1 MGINTAQLFFHRLRM
16 LTTTPLSLFL
26 ALAAPRI
33 AYRDTAVHDA
43 ELARHAGRDPEA
55 FSELYQRYLPGVYRY
70 HLART
75 GQVQEAEDLTAQTFL
90 TAWEA
95 IGNFRGQGSFAAWL
109 FGIASHKLADHYRRR
124 RSELPLELAETQP
137 SPEPLPEEAT
147 VQRLEMR
154 RVARVL
160 RLLSPERA
168 EALVL
173 VLFGGLSMVEAAQML
188 GKSEAA
194 VKMLIHRGL
203 TELKERLA
211 VHLEVSR

>member
-75 GQVQEAEDLTAQTFL
+75 GQVQEAADLDRPDLPDRLGGDRKLPRA
-90 TAWEA
+90 
-95 IGNFRGQGSFAAWL
+95 GQL
-109 FGIASHKLADHYRRR
+109 CRLAVRHRQPQAGRPLPPA
-124 RSELPLELAETQP
+124 RSKLPLELAETQP
-137 SPEPLPEEAT
+137 SPDPLPEEAA

-154 RVARVL
+154 RVTRAL

-173 VLFGGLSMVEAAQML
+173 VLFGGLSMAEAAQML